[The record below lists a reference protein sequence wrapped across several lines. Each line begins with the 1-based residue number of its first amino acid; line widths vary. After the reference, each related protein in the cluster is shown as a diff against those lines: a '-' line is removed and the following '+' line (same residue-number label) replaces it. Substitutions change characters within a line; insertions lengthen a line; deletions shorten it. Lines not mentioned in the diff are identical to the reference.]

1 MEGGKQREEGFVF
14 PYTLQVADGS
24 NREALLSWRL
34 HSGIISPK
42 AWVWIIGWDS
52 SEEFS
57 KAELRETCKSI
68 GSYLAL
74 RDLGVICEGNYQI
87 DLALSPLINGFI
99 DNFKYQRPLIN
110 SFVTIWMSELQS
122 SGYNTNFPAR
132 VELVIDE
139 EEAHNPIINK
149 SQFAL
154 LCCGTSG
161 SLHRAKKAFAKGL
174 PVYPIL
180 DSGGVT
186 KDFYRFLESQP
197 SKNLDRVYGP
207 KFQTKWLKADLEIVL
222 GRITESMRNHAGIN
236 IEKTD
241 ESELSSRL
249 E

>member
-14 PYTLQVADGS
+14 PYTLHVAAGT

-34 HSGIISPK
+34 QSGIIAPK

-57 KAELRETCKSI
+57 KAELRETCNAV

-186 KDFYRFLESQP
+186 KDFYSFLKNQTRKNLEQVYGP
-197 SKNLDRVYGP
+197 EFQVHGLRANVGEVLGEAFDASKRVLDRVSY
-207 KFQTKWLKADLEIVL
+207 LNED
-222 GRITESMRNHAGIN
+222 
-236 IEKTD
+236 
-241 ESELSSRL
+241 SED
-249 E
+249 